1 VLRNSATS
9 GAQFWP
15 IRGSNT
21 AAMVAIDQD
30 CPDVPGRPRTST
42 YGASVLAGERRPT
55 RFR

>member
-1 VLRNSATS
+1 MLRNSATS